1 MKCDCCANDLDDE
14 LIEVEV
20 WVDNGNND
28 EGNDDGSDEVVDVD
42 STLLDWCPD
51 PLNHLL
57 SFFLLPETQ
66 NVSDIDNELNNY
78 DKKTISVCC
87 VCVAHNSYKEYKGV
101 E

>member
-28 EGNDDGSDEVVDVD
+28 E
-42 STLLDWCPD
+42 
-51 PLNHLL
+51 
-57 SFFLLPETQ
+57 
-66 NVSDIDNELNNY
+66 DNELNNY